1 MESQVRGIYIVL
13 IPIGALLVVIGAL
26 IYFRMR
32 GSSGKTHVAMGVVV
46 DQEESTSDDGVVYS
60 PIVTFTAHDG
70 TEATFTD
77 SFASYPAL
85 YKVGDEVKVL
95 YDPQSFS
102 NARIA
107 ASVRR
112 YLGAIIVGALGA
124 IFIVVGW
131 IGLR

>member
-1 MESQVRGIYIVL
+1 MESQVRGLFVML
-13 IPIGALLVVIGAL
+13 IPIGALLVVVGIL

-32 GSSGKTHVAMGVVV
+32 GSSGKTHAAMGVVV
-46 DQEESTSDDGVVYS
+46 DQEESTSDDDVVYS
-60 PIVTFTAHDG
+60 PIVKFTAYDG
-70 TEATFTD
+70 TAATFTD
-77 SFASYPAL
+77 SFASSPAL
-85 YKVGDEVKVL
+85 YRIGDEVKVL

-124 IFIVVGW
+124 ILIVAGW
-131 IGLR
+131 LGLR